1 MGKQRRRDFFPPASL
16 LCSSPS
22 ELSCPPALS
31 AQSLPSFKAYSGLT
45 SSRQSALT
53 PLFLEAPPG
62 PDIVLNIGPHA
73 RSTFSPQSMGD
84 SRGQLQSIRSAGHVD
99 HKALNRQKLIFS
111 LSFFSWYSRM
121 GIE

>member
-99 HKALNRQKLIFS
+99 HRHLIDRS
-111 LSFFSWYSRM
+111 LFLACPSFL
-121 GIE
+121 GILEWV